1 MFTFE
6 SFLEDISEDIK
17 NGASHERIYKKYG
30 GIMLYVPQKPTNYRE
45 KVIEE
50 FNGYNY
56 MELSRKY
63 NLAESSVRR
72 IIREHEY
79 EKKNP
84 SLFD

>member
-1 MFTFE
+1 MYTFE
-6 SFLEDISEDIK
+6 TFLQDVEESLK
-17 NGASHERIYKKYG
+17 NGSSRQRIYKKYG
-30 GIMLYVPQKPTNYRE
+30 GIMMYIPQKPTDYRE

-72 IIREHEY
+72 IIREHED

-84 SLFD
+84 TLF